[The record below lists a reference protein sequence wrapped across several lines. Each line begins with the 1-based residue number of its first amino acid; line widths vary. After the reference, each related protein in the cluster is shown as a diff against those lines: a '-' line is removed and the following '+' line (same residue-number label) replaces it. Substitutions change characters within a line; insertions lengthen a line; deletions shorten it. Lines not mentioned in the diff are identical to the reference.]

1 MGEPRMSFSFSD
13 FAAALKAGARISAD
27 DVLAVRRWVWPDGAV
42 SDAEAEAVFELNRLA
57 RDPAPEWADF
67 FIEAMIDHVVNG
79 RAPHGYVDD
88 SRAGWL
94 IGQVDRDGVA
104 VGAAELELVVKVL
117 EKALNC
123 PAPLKAWALRQIE
136 SAVLGGDGPVID
148 EAEVTLLRRIVFA
161 GGGDGALVV
170 SRDEAEM
177 LWRLKD
183 ACLHADNAAG
193 WKTLFVQAVG
203 NHLMAY
209 SSYRPL
215 DRADAERLE
224 AFVGDHESNVL
235 GFFARMRAA
244 NPAQAA
250 RTWLGGAKP
259 PVDHDAA
266 AAAARAVTPDE
277 DRWLQARILADGA
290 RDPLEEA
297 LLAFVAEESGRPG
310 AA

>member
-1 MGEPRMSFSFSD
+1 MSFSFSD

-27 DVLAVRRWVWPDGAV
+27 DVIEVRRWVWPDGAV

-57 RDPAPEWADF
+57 REPAPEWADF
-67 FIEAMIDHVVNG
+67 FIEAMTEHVVNG

-88 SRAGWL
+88 AKADWL
-94 IGQVDRDGVA
+94 IGQVDRDGPPA
-104 VGAAELELVVKVL
+104 GGAELALVVKVL

-123 PAPLKAWALRQIE
+123 PSPLKAWALRQIE
-136 SAVLGGDGPVID
+136 AAVLGGEGPRAID
-148 EAEVTLLRRIVFA
+148 EAEVALLRRIVFA

-183 ACLHADNAAG
+183 ACLGADNAEG

-215 DRADAERLE
+215 DRGEAERLE
-224 AFVGDHESNVL
+224 AFVGDHRSNVL

-250 RTWLGGAKP
+250 RTWLDGTEPEA
-259 PVDHDAA
+259 DHDAA
-266 AAAARAVTPDE
+266 AAAARAVTADE
-277 DRWLQARILADGA
+277 GRWLQARILADGA

-297 LLAFVAEESGRPG
+297 LLAFVAEESGRPDAG
-310 AA
+310 

>member
-1 MGEPRMSFSFSD
+1 MTFSFSD

-42 SDAEAEAVFELNRLA
+42 SDAEADAVFELNRLA
-57 RDPAPEWADF
+57 RDLAPEWAAF
-67 FIEAMIDHVVNG
+67 FIEAMTDYVVNG

-88 SRAGWL
+88 AKADWL
-94 IGQVDRDGVA
+94 IGQVDRDGLLID
-104 VGAAELELVVKVL
+104 AAELELVVKVL

-136 SAVLGGDGPVID
+136 AAVLGGDGPGVID
-148 EAEVTLLRRIVFA
+148 EAEVKLLRRIIFA

-170 SRDEAEM
+170 SADEAEM

-183 ACLHADNAAG
+183 NCRHAANAES

-209 SSYRPL
+209 SSYQPL
-215 DRADAERLE
+215 DSTEARRLDA
-224 AFVGDHESNVL
+224 FMGDHRSSVL
-235 GFFARMRAA
+235 GFLARMRAA
-244 NPAQAA
+244 NPVEAA
-250 RTWLGGAKP
+250 RSLLDDAKKP
-259 PVDHDAA
+259 ETDHDGAV
-266 AAAARAVTPDE
+266 AAARAVTPGE

-297 LLAFVAEESGRPG
+297 LLAFIAEESGR
-310 AA
+310 